1 MPEHSENAV
10 VVGVDGSA
18 SATRA
23 VRWAAAQAERRRAE
37 LRLVHVIDDESLSFP
52 RAMPTQENL
61 AEMIRMRGHR
71 VLRQARDV
79 AKEIAPSVPVS
90 LTLRHE
96 KPVQALGAM
105 SEDASLLVLG
115 TEGLRPLGRVLVG
128 SVSIAL
134 AARAACPV
142 ALVRPHV
149 AEEAPPEVGPVVVG
163 VDGSRASETALA
175 LAFDEASWRQAPLV
189 ALHCWD
195 DAFLSAVFEETRWS
209 LDRSDIEE
217 QEREVLSERLAGW
230 REKYPDVRVDRVV
243 TRGRPADELLKY
255 ADRVQLLVVGSR
267 GRGGVAGMLLGSTS
281 QAVMSYALCPV
292 IVARE
297 AGNRDR

>member
-1 MPEHSENAV
+1 MPGHSGNVV
-10 VVGVDGSA
+10 VVGVDGST
-18 SATRA
+18 SATMA
-23 VRWAAAQAERRRAE
+23 VRWAAKQAQRRHAE
-37 LRLVHVIDDESLSFP
+37 LRLVHAIDDESLGYP
-52 RAMPTQENL
+52 RALPTRENL

-71 VLRQARDV
+71 LLRQARDA
-79 AKEIAPSVPVS
+79 AKEVATSVQIS
-90 LTLRHE
+90 LVLRHE
-96 KPVQALGAM
+96 KSLQALEAM

-115 TEGLRPLGRVLVG
+115 TEGIRPLGRLLVG

-149 AEEAPPEVGPVVVG
+149 AEEVPPELGPVVVG
-163 VDGSRASETALA
+163 VDGSPASETALA
-175 LAFDEASWRQAPLV
+175 LAFEEASWRNATLV

-195 DAFLSAVFEETRWS
+195 DAFLSAIFEETQWTLNRA
-209 LDRSDIEE
+209 DVEE

-230 REKYPDVRVDRVV
+230 REKYPDVGVERVV
-243 TRGRPADELLKY
+243 VRGRPADELLKY
-255 ADRVQLLVVGSR
+255 GDRAQVLVVGSR

-292 IVARE
+292 VVARPAE
-297 AGNRDR
+297 EGKR